1 MAGIRDIK
9 RQARRDLHQALRIP
23 AFYIARPDAEPVLV
37 HVRVHT
43 KFEEVG
49 EISERDVGNATRH
62 ERVPS
67 LIFMIDELQAKGI
80 GWRKMPRT
88 AIVSVEANEAYR
100 IDNTLP
106 PDDITITAQVTVLPL
121 HDTLSLPYPGPED
134 V

>member
-1 MAGIRDIK
+1 MSIRKIK
-9 RQARRDLHQALRIP
+9 REARTRLHKELRVP
-23 AFYIARPDAEPVLV
+23 AFYIAHAEAEPLLV

-49 EISERDVGNATRH
+49 EISERDVGNAARH
-62 ERVPS
+62 EKVPS

-88 AIVSVEANEAYR
+88 AIVSVEANEAYQ

-106 PDDITITAQVTVLPL
+106 PDDITITAQVTILPL
-121 HDTLSLPYPGPED
+121 HKTVDLPVPGPED

>member
-1 MAGIRDIK
+1 MGFRDIK
-9 RQARRDLHQALRIP
+9 RRARRDLHLTMRVPILYIESKGATPIP
-23 AFYIARPDAEPVLV
+23 TYA
-37 HVRVHT
+37 RVHT

-67 LIFMIDELQAKGI
+67 LIFMIDELQAAGI
-80 GWRKMPRT
+80 PWRKMPH
-88 AIVSVEANEAYR
+88 AIISVEPNEAYR

-106 PDDITITAQVTVLPL
+106 PDDITITAHVTVLPL
-121 HDTLSLPYPGPED
+121 YETVGLPVPEH

>member
-1 MAGIRDIK
+1 MSFRDIK
-9 RQARRDLHQALRIP
+9 RQARRSLHEAMRVP
-23 AFYIARPDAEPVLV
+23 AFYIERTDAEPVLI

-49 EISERDVGNATRH
+49 EISERDVGNAARH

-67 LIFMIDELQAKGI
+67 LIFMIDELQEKGI

-88 AIVSVEANEAYR
+88 AIISVEPNEAYR

-106 PDDITITAQVTVLPL
+106 PDDITITAHVTILPL
-121 HDTLSLPYPGPED
+121 HETVGLPVPGPED